1 MPEEM
6 ITSVLFVCTANQCRS
21 PMAEV
26 MMRNW
31 LEQKGRTGSWR
42 VASAGIDASPGIPAT
57 GTAQRAMLER
67 GIDLNHH
74 RSQQVSEKLL
84 AESDIILVMEDW
96 HKTQLLKEFPAYA
109 DKVCLIRER
118 AGLQGDVDDP
128 VGLPLDEYRKTAD
141 ELQSLIITIFQEQL

>member
-1 MPEEM
+1 MPEEET
-6 ITSVLFVCTANQCRS
+6 TSVLFVCTANQCRS

-31 LEQKGRTGSWR
+31 LEQTGRTGSWR
-42 VASAGIDASPGIPAT
+42 AASAGIDASPGIPAT
-57 GTAQRAMLER
+57 GTAEQAMFER
-67 GIDLNHH
+67 GIDLKHH

-84 AESDIILVMEDW
+84 AEFDIILVMEAW
-96 HKTQLLKEFPAYA
+96 HKAQLLEEFPAYA

-141 ELQSLIITIFQEQL
+141 ELQSLIVTIFQEQP